1 MPVYKRTSVSITS
14 YEYIRILTCCQRKT
28 IIQLTNMTVLFKYLL
43 AVEMVCICTLCLG
56 NGLAEST
63 PTYCIPGPPGR
74 DGRDGRDGLPGP
86 PGIECYHDLQ
96 QLKEEII
103 ELRHQ
108 VDILNC
114 CSTIQPDI
122 ALSLRPT
129 SIPNTTLPSSTMDP
143 SPPST
148 SIPSTTQP
156 SSTMDPNPQPTSF
169 PKPQCSGAT
178 EDEPANSCKE
188 IYDCDPTLPSGNYWV
203 TRSTGGAV
211 EVFCDMQT
219 TNCGSI
225 SGGWMRTAYI
235 DMTID
240 SNSCP
245 PGIGSITVDSTR
257 MCTCGGACCSIN
269 FPTFG
274 VPFTNVCGRVRGY
287 QHVSP
292 DGFANFFSSPI
303 SGPYVDGISITHGN
317 PRNHIWTFGAGLSKD
332 YEYPIENCPCSS
344 PNPGVAPP
352 SFVGENYFCESGH
365 TGAVDFT
372 QRQWYLDDPLWDSK
386 GCTVNSTCCNRGG
399 PWFSTALNGEV
410 TDNIEVRVCMDQ
422 SPFDEAL
429 GVDQLEIY
437 IH

>member
-1 MPVYKRTSVSITS
+1 MI
-14 YEYIRILTCCQRKT
+14 TCCQRKT
-28 IIQLTNMTVLFKYLL
+28 SIQLTNMTVLFQYLL
-43 AVEMVCICTLCLG
+43 AVEMVCISTLCLG
-56 NGLAEST
+56 NGLAGSPT
-63 PTYCIPGPPGR
+63 TYCIPGPPGR

-86 PGIECYHDLQ
+86 PGIGCYHDFQ
-96 QLKEEII
+96 QLKEDIM
-103 ELRHQ
+103 ELRNQ
-108 VDILNC
+108 VDTLSC
-114 CSTIQPDI
+114 CSAIPPAI
-122 ALSLRPT
+122 IPSRPPI
-129 SIPNTTLPSSTMDP
+129 SIPSNTTSSQSSSTMDP
-143 SPPST
+143 SPPPT
-148 SIPSTTQP
+148 SIPSNTTSSQS
-156 SSTMDPNPQPTSF
+156 SSTMDPSPSPTSI

-219 TNCGSI
+219 NNCGSI
-225 SGGWMRTAYI
+225 NGGWMRTAYI

-240 SNSCP
+240 GNSCP
-245 PGIGSITVDSTR
+245 AGIGSVTVNSTR
-257 MCTCGGACCSIN
+257 MCTCGGHCCSIT
-269 FPTFG
+269 FPTFS

-287 QHVSP
+287 QYVST

-365 TGAVDFT
+365 TGAVDFS

-437 IH
+437 IR